1 MLFSVQTGIDLLI
14 PDVGE
19 DVKMQSQR
27 GDFYR
32 RVVAEG
38 KFPLP
43 PADDDAAAD
52 DGAKEVVLHDKD
64 DGPYHAHW
72 ISGALRQ
79 SFDTGAPLEA
89 AFGADTV

>member
-1 MLFSVQTGIDLLI
+1 MPLRAPLVGRQLDL
-14 PDVGE
+14 VCRA
-19 DVKMQSQR
+19 R
-27 GDFYR
+27 GAERDGAGR